1 MKKTISG
8 IRGIYG
14 SDLTLDHIKQYCTT
28 FCTMIPKNNCVVG
41 LDTRPSGRDI
51 HDVVCSTLSNMGI
64 AVYDLGMVP
73 TPVVFRESRKFGAG
87 IMITSSHNPIS
98 WNGLKFILEGRG
110 INSTELDV
118 LLNDTNKTS
127 TFVGNIQSI
136 HSDYVNQVIDL
147 VGHVENKCKVVIDIG
162 GGAAR
167 YVAPELFKKINC
179 DVSVINETIET
190 SSRGPDPTTDKLTD
204 LLNHSKTHDI
214 GFAFD
219 LDADRLIVAKDGK
232 KLSPDMTLGLG
243 VSKSLQLGNKK
254 FVLSLDTSISIEK
267 FLVDNG
273 ATVWR
278 SPVGEANVVDSILK
292 HGAQSG
298 GEGSSAGFILS
309 SFNNC
314 RDGLLTAGLITS
326 IIDTSTFNDIVSTME
341 NYHQIRTKINVD
353 SNLHDTVLSAISED
367 LSSASSEIIT
377 IDGVKAIFDEDS
389 WVLVRPSN
397 TEDAIR
403 ISCESTSLEKVSSI
417 ANETENLVNKY
428 VEQY

>member
-14 SDLTLDHIKQYCTT
+14 NDLTLDHIKQYCTT
-28 FCTMIPKNNCVVG
+28 FCTMTPKNSCVVG
-41 LDTRPSGRDI
+41 LDTRPSGQAI
-51 HDVVCSTLSNMGI
+51 HDVVCSALRNMGI
-64 AVYDLGMVP
+64 TVYDLGMVP

-98 WNGLKFILEGRG
+98 WNGLKFILDGRG
-110 INSTELDV
+110 INSTELGT
-118 LLNDTNKTS
+118 LLHNTNKTS
-127 TFVGNIQSI
+127 TFVGKIQSI
-136 HSDYVNQVIDL
+136 QSDYIKQVIDL
-147 VGHVENKCKVVIDIG
+147 VGHVENKCKVVLDIG

-190 SSRGPDPTTDKLTD
+190 SSRGPDPTSDKLID
-204 LLNHSKTHDI
+204 LLDQSKTHDI

-219 LDADRLIVAKDGK
+219 LDADRLIVARDGK
-232 KLSPDMTLGLG
+232 KLSPDVTLGLG

-267 FLVDNG
+267 FLVSNG

-292 HGAQSG
+292 YGAQSG

-314 RDGLLTAGLITS
+314 RDGILTAGLITS
-326 IIDTSTFNDIVSTME
+326 MIDTLTFNDIISMME
-341 NYHQIRTKINVD
+341 NYHQIRTKVNVNSD
-353 SNLHDTVLSAISED
+353 LHDAVLSMMSED
-367 LSSASSEIIT
+367 LSATSEIIT
-377 IDGVKAIFDEDS
+377 IDGVKAIFDENS
-389 WVLVRPSN
+389 WVLVRRSN
-397 TEDAIR
+397 TEDVIR
-403 ISCESTSLEKVSSI
+403 ISCESTSLEKASSI

-428 VEQY
+428 VKQCQ